1 MAYNLNLPRFVK
13 VDYATY
19 SAGTPADNTLY
30 FITDLG
36 VIYQGNNLVTKSV
49 QTDNTKKVP
58 GLFYV
63 LGSGKDAQIVTY
75 ASADAEPTIIAV
87 SENAIDAKVK
97 VASDAAAAAQEAAD
111 AVAKDLEDNY
121 STTTEVEGL
130 ISAAKEEI
138 NGTIDKLTTA
148 DITFSENYE
157 AATGGLIDGSET
169 LEAAIKEIDARV
181 ATLAGTGEGGD
192 DLSTISA
199 KVAGLQDVVDGY
211 TAKGSIKT
219 AVDAAQGDATQALA
233 DAKQANDAIAA
244 MDSELDATGTAAKG
258 GVFVVSGVTQVD
270 GVITAVDSVEVE
282 QAGAAAA
289 VEAKL
294 ANYTTTEDMNAILG
308 GSYSKEA
315 TVKAAI
321 DAAASA
327 GTDAAAAVDAKLG
340 GFSAEAT
347 AKMAVDAINAKIGG
361 SFDAE
366 NTVDAAIKAVDAK
379 FASYSTTEQVD
390 GKINAALSS
399 VLKFKGVVADR
410 TALDAITGMVEGD
423 VYYVTAESKEFV
435 YVDEDGK
442 KGWEEL
448 GATVDYA
455 GMLAPY
461 LLIGDTFADGEI
473 LVASV
478 DGDAKSAKTTG
489 IKVGGAAFE
498 DTPAATTLATE
509 KAVADLLA
517 QMEWKTTM

>member
-75 ASADAEPTIIAV
+75 ASADAEPTVIAV

-130 ISAAKEEI
+130 ISAAKDEI

-192 DLSTISA
+192 DLSTIST

-219 AVDAAQGDATQALA
+219 AVDAAQGDATQALT

-289 VEAKL
+289 V
-294 ANYTTTEDMNAILG
+294 
-308 GSYSKEA
+308 
-315 TVKAAI
+315 
-321 DAAASA
+321 
-327 GTDAAAAVDAKLG
+327 DAKLG

-361 SFDAE
+361 SFDDE

-390 GKINAALSS
+390 GKISAALSS
-399 VLKFKGVVADR
+399 VLKFKGVVADK

-498 DTPAATTLATE
+498 DTPAVTTLATE